1 MAALTPAQ
9 LLVEFTEQTLTS
21 LAHLIVVQADGSKH
35 ISIEDL
41 RDHLLAAVQDTNL
54 VQAILD
60 TAWYTPISNAEAALA
75 LLAASP
81 HAHTPELVG
90 LENVANVAKE
100 DLPISTLQQTALD
113 AKVNADVTASP
124 SLTTVIPPEW

>member
-113 AKVNADVTASP
+113 AKVNADVTAAP
-124 SLTTVIPPEW
+124 SLTTASPEW